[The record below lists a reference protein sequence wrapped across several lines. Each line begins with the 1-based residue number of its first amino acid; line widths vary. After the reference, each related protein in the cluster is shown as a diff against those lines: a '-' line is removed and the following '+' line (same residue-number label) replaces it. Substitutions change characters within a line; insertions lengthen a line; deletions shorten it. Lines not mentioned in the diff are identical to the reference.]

1 MRAVLVAPKAIGRPV
16 ARGDDLLDPDAVAG
30 LNRGHR
36 FGPLDRNA
44 GKFQKR
50 CRFLIRG
57 AIAVS
62 LPLLRKS
69 GLLVRVVRSVA
80 GQDLE
85 VKSFRES
92 RSTLKVSVDGPF
104 TISDCV
110 DE

>member
-1 MRAVLVAPKAIGRPV
+1 MRAVLVAPNAIGGPMV
-16 ARGDDLLDPDAVAG
+16 RGDNLLDPDAVAG

-36 FGPLDRNA
+36 FGPVGRNA
-44 GKFQKR
+44 GEFQKR
-50 CRFLIRG
+50 CRFSIRG

-62 LPLLRKS
+62 LSLAEKIRIARP
-69 GLLVRVVRSVA
+69 VVRSVA

-85 VKSFRES
+85 VESFRES
-92 RSTLKVSVDGPF
+92 RSTLEVSVNGPF

>member
-1 MRAVLVAPKAIGRPV
+1 MRAVLVAPKAIGEPIV
-16 ARGDDLLDPDAVAG
+16 RGDNLLDPDAVAG

-50 CRFLIRG
+50 CRFSIRG

-69 GLLVRVVRSVA
+69 GLLVRLSA
-80 GQDLE
+80 PSPA
-85 VKSFRES
+85 K
-92 RSTLKVSVDGPF
+92 T
-104 TISDCV
+104 
-110 DE
+110 